1 MNIHEQNR
9 KVTYESLL
17 EGLPKKVEY
26 KGDVYTLSLEIQ
38 QDSDEYFGDE
48 HFFCLFYSCG
58 GKFLMIPDNA
68 DIDLNCAKNN
78 VLKWLNEN
86 KEEVKTFER

>member
-1 MNIHEQNR
+1 MKNEIEEWNR

-17 EGLPKKVEY
+17 EGLPKKVKY

-38 QDSDEYFGDE
+38 QDGDE

-58 GKFLMIPDNA
+58 YKFLMIPDNS

-86 KEEVKTFER
+86 KEEIKTFER